1 MYEVIDELILQAARA
16 VNVLVKFVVI
26 AVILLMVFRWFFL
39 KINPFGW
46 FSYQIRRITDPMVFP
61 LSQSL
66 PMPNAVSIAP
76 LIVVLITLLG
86 AYFLQA
92 MVEELLSSLR
102 ILLSG
107 VVAGEPL
114 RILGG
119 LLYGAVSV
127 LMLLVIVRIVSS
139 WVPFV
144 KESRF
149 IWTVY
154 SLTEPVMAP
163 FRQIIPP
170 IGMFDLSPVIL
181 IFLMNIVKSAI
192 GSLLL
197 Q

>member
-1 MYEVIDELILQAARA
+1 MYAVIDELILQAARG

>member
-1 MYEVIDELILQAARA
+1 MYAVFDELILQAARG
-16 VNVLVKFVVI
+16 VNLLVKFVVV
-26 AVILLMVFRWFFL
+26 AVILLMVFRWLFI

-46 FSYQIRRITDPMVFP
+46 FSYQIRRITDPMVGP
-61 LSQSL
+61 LALSL

-86 AYFLQA
+86 AYFLQS
-92 MVEELLSSLR
+92 MVEELLFSLR
-102 ILLSG
+102 KLLSG
-107 VVAGEPL
+107 VLAGEPL

-127 LMLLVIVRIVSS
+127 LLLLIIVRIVST
-139 WVPFV
+139 WVPFIR
-144 KESRF
+144 ENRF
-149 IWTVY
+149 MWTVY
-154 SLTEPVMAP
+154 SLTEPIMAP

-170 IGMFDLSPVIL
+170 IGMFDLSPIIL
-181 IFLMNIVKSAI
+181 IFLMNIVKTAI

>member
-1 MYEVIDELILQAARA
+1 MYAVIDELILMAARS

-46 FSYQIRRITDPMVFP
+46 FSYQIRRITDPMILP

-86 AYFLQA
+86 AYFLQS

-127 LMLLVIVRIVSS
+127 LLLLIIVRIVSS
-139 WVPFV
+139 WVPFIR
-144 KESRF
+144 ENRF
-149 IWTVY
+149 MWTVF
-154 SLTEPVMAP
+154 SLTEPIMAP

-170 IGMFDLSPVIL
+170 IGMFDLSPIVL
-181 IFLMNIVKSAI
+181 IFLMNIVKTAI